1 MKILTTSILFILW
14 TVTSFSQSQ
23 DHQKLDSLFNLLE
36 ENNKFMGSVAVSK
49 EGEIIYSK
57 SVGFSDIQN
66 KIKADQKTKYRIG
79 SVSKTFTTVLVLK
92 AIEGG
97 QLDLRQ
103 TIDKYFP
110 SIENADKITIKN
122 LLGHRSGIY
131 NFTNS
136 KEYFDWYTKFQTED
150 EMVEI
155 ISKGGSVFE
164 PDSDAGYSN
173 SNFVLLSFILER
185 TFNKPYSDLLN
196 ESIIEP
202 LGLTD
207 TYFENKV
214 KNESKSY
221 KFFGIWEVEPKT
233 DISVPMGAGGITST
247 AVDLTKFSDALFDGQ
262 LVKPESLDLMK
273 TINDG
278 YGIGLFKLS
287 IQDKRGYGHTGGI
300 DGFKSLFYH
309 FNDGNISLALISNAA
324 NYKLYDIT
332 VAIFNSVYDKPFEI
346 PDFSS
351 YTVTTED
358 LNNYL
363 GIYVSREIP
372 IKLTITKQENTLIG
386 QATGQPSFPLEATA
400 KDKFEFDQAGIEMVF
415 NSQKQTLLMKQG
427 GNEFLF
433 TKE

>member
-36 ENNKFMGSVAVSK
+36 KNNKFMGSVAVSK
-49 EGEIIYSK
+49 DGEIIYSK
-57 SVGFSDIQN
+57 SVGFSDVEN

-92 AIEGG
+92 AIEEGR
-97 QLDLRQ
+97 LKLSQ

-122 LLGHRSGIY
+122 LLSHRSGIY

-136 KEYFDWYTKFQTED
+136 KEYFDWYTEPKTED
-150 EMVEI
+150 EMIEI

-173 SNFVLLSFILER
+173 SNFVLLSYILER

-196 ESIIEP
+196 ESIIKP

-207 TYFENKV
+207 TYFNNNV

-247 AVDLTKFSDALFDGQ
+247 AVDLTKFSDALFNGL
-262 LVKPESLDLMK
+262 LVKPESLELMK

-287 IQDKRGYGHTGGI
+287 IQDKTGYGHTGGI

-332 VAIFNSVYDKPFEI
+332 NAVFNSVYDKPFEI
-346 PDFSS
+346 PEFSS
-351 YTVTTED
+351 YTLTSED

-363 GIYVSREIP
+363 GIYASKEIP
-372 IKLTITKQENTLIG
+372 VKLTITKKGNTLIG

-400 KDKFEFDQAGIEMVF
+400 KDKFEYDQAGVEMVF
-415 NSQKQTLLMKQG
+415 NTQKQTLLMKQG
-427 GNEFLF
+427 GNEFLL